1 MLSVSSNLIGT
12 LLVGMSSI
20 MSINAFMTS
29 EYYLIEN
36 LIKSDSHP

>member
-1 MLSVSSNLIGT
+1 MLSVSSNLTGT

-20 MSINAFMTS
+20 VPINSFMTGG
-29 EYYLIEN
+29 YYLIEN